1 MQNNKNIHNNGRFTH
16 SLKLA
21 SAPLRR
27 LNRCPSCIRDNWATN
42 GIDSPKTVWQFNK
55 NEILSYRL

>member
-42 GIDSPKTVWQFNK
+42 GIDSPKTVWQF
-55 NEILSYRL
+55 